1 LSLEEEAPR
10 AAAGLPA
17 KPLWWR
23 AGKALQRSG
32 AGAWARLRR
41 LAGAKPA
48 PSRDS
53 RQRSLRRCGSELFDR
68 QSGAWHPSFTKLWHC
83 MLPIRPSLYA

>member
-10 AAAGLPA
+10 AAAGLPP

-23 AGKALQRSG
+23 AGQALQRTG

-68 QSGAWHPSFTKLWHC
+68 QSGAWQPLPRSC
-83 MLPIRPSLYA
+83 GIACLPIWHSLCT